1 MPTLKEST
9 NVDESMVGPI
19 VEPQQTPPASAPVP
33 NEDSKVTRTPFPTP
47 VAASPDAVALWESRS
62 HLLPTR
68 GRLFPVQSN
77 LVTSAISG
85 ASTGSSGG
93 GTVGPAGP
101 AGPSGAVGATG
112 YTGPAGAIG
121 PTGYTGPEGPGVTSV
136 IVDGGSSSTVFGPT
150 PFVIDFGA
158 SA

>member
-9 NVDESMVGPI
+9 NVDPESVGPI
-19 VEPQQTPPASAPVP
+19 VEPQHTPPGVP
-33 NEDSKVTRTPFPTP
+33 TLNEESKVTRTPFPTP
-47 VAASPDAVALWESRS
+47 VTASPDAVNLWESRS

-112 YTGPAGAIG
+112 YTGPVGAIG

-136 IVDGGSSSTVFGPT
+136 IVDGGSSSTVFGPA
-150 PFVIDFGA
+150 PFLVDFGA